1 MKVRNIF
8 IVSLLLITS
17 FQSYSEIRGISYM
30 SKEGLDRI
38 IPYAK
43 RENKPILI
51 YIHSQ
56 HCYTSKKFTRE
67 IMSSDSIRKFVGPK
81 YYCINGDIAQ
91 EFGTTYAKKHDI
103 LILPA
108 IVLLAPDGNHLFQV
122 EMTYEFD
129 ILFGQIGRYVSTCSI
144 LMQSE
149 LLKSTSKLTE
159 AEALIKIGASYAK
172 TDFLKRRDI
181 HPSENC
187 RRFLV
192 DINKLNYFKN
202 GYLLQWAALADEEK
216 KKAIPASK

>member
-1 MKVRNIF
+1 MKLRNIF
-8 IVSLLLITS
+8 ILLLLLFTS
-17 FQSYSEIRGISYM
+17 FQTYSQIRGISYM
-30 SKEGLDRI
+30 SKEGLDNI

-43 RENKPILI
+43 KDNKPILI

-67 IMSSDSIRKFVGPK
+67 IMSSDSIRKFVSRK

-91 EFGTTYAKKHDI
+91 KFGTAYAKKHDI
-103 LILPA
+103 LILPS

-122 EMTYEFD
+122 DMTYDFD

-149 LLKSTSKLTE
+149 LLKSTSNITE
-159 AEALIKIGASYAK
+159 AEALTKIGASYAK

-187 RRFLV
+187 SRFLV

-202 GYLLQWAALADEEK
+202 GYLLQWAKLLEEDK

>member
-8 IVSLLLITS
+8 IVLIIICFTS
-17 FQSYSEIRGISYM
+17 EAYSETRGLSYM
-30 SKEGLDRI
+30 SKEGLDRV

-67 IMSSDSIRKFVGPK
+67 IMASDSLRKFVSSR
-81 YYCINGDIAQ
+81 YFCINGDIAN
-91 EFGTTYAKKHDI
+91 EFGTTFAKKHEI

-108 IVLLAPDGNHLFQV
+108 ILLLAPDGNHLFQID
-122 EMTYEFD
+122 MTYEFD
-129 ILFGQIGRYVSTCSI
+129 ILFGQIGRYVATCSI
-144 LMQSE
+144 LMQSS

-159 AEALIKIGASYAK
+159 GEALTKIGASYAN
-172 TDFLKRRDI
+172 TDFMKRRDI
-181 HPSENC
+181 HPRENC

-192 DINKLNYFKN
+192 DMNKLNYFKN
-202 GYLLQWAALADEEK
+202 GYLLQWAALVNEEK
-216 KKAIPASK
+216 KKAVSAN